1 MKLRIALISLLVGS
15 CAAPQPEQAQRPPA
29 ELAGRAAGS
38 PQRCVSIQQSE
49 ALRTSD
55 TNRHVLVYGSG
66 RTLWANQLGPSCGFG
81 RDDVLVTEPIG
92 SYHCRGDIVRSIDRY
107 SRIPG
112 PSCIL
117 GDWVPYRSS

>member
-1 MKLRIALISLLVGS
+1 VKLRVALIALFAGS
-15 CAAPQPEQAQRPPA
+15 CAAPQPEQPSRPPV
-29 ELAGRAAGS
+29 ELAGRAAG
-38 PQRCVSIQQSE
+38 PAQRCVPIDQSE
-49 ALRTSD
+49 SMRVTD

-66 RTLWANQLGPSCGFG
+66 RTTWANHLGPQCGFG

-92 SYHCRGDIVRSIDRY
+92 SYHCRGDIIRSFDRY

-117 GDWVPYRSS
+117 GDWVPYRR

>member
-1 MKLRIALISLLVGS
+1 VKLRVALIALFAGS
-15 CAAPQPEQAQRPPA
+15 CAAPQPEQPSRPAVELTGRTAGPA
-29 ELAGRAAGS
+29 
-38 PQRCVSIQQSE
+38 QRCVPIDQSE
-49 ALRTSD
+49 SMRVSD

-66 RTLWANQLGPSCGFG
+66 RTTWANHLGPQCGFG

-92 SYHCRGDIVRSIDRY
+92 SYHCRGDIIRSFDRY

-117 GDWVPYRSS
+117 GDWVPYRR